1 VSNVEEPARK
11 SVGRLGSW
19 FEGLDAFRMRKMIPR
34 IRASIGQQSSRASGV
49 TGVIPAAA
57 TGTEPLYSST
67 MQNLPPRSLSQG
79 KSLLW
84 WRHPF
89 YRWRWKQ
96 WRLNWQKLS
105 DRTPAGCKEGP
116 AGGLRSL
123 KEAHCDP
130 DVALRL
136 AFLVA
141 SEKPATKSELARQN
155 ERQQRIKR
163 KLSQARNYLLKAA
176 FGLMNAAL
184 PELAN
189 GDKKMA
195 RKLAQCRNYLR
206 KAAGE
211 LEQALSDVPL
221 IFIKPKDVEAL
232 KASVVLTN
240 PQDAALWIR
249 LQDLARMCDHEI
261 ETLIWP
267 RAVGLHPGHELFT
280 LVSYFTACS
289 GAPNFSLVTDLLAVA
304 NEAYDLARPAT
315 DGTTEPLTQDAIEK
329 KVQRFRKLDSIQPGL
344 IEESIAQRAKSGELR
359 RELLACYPD

>member
-1 VSNVEEPARK
+1 MQQMIRGF
-11 SVGRLGSW
+11 GRL
-19 FEGLDAFRMRKMIPR
+19 L
-34 IRASIGQQSSRASGV
+34 ASNRVPAQVASRV

-57 TGTEPLYSST
+57 IGAETLYSSSV
-67 MQNLPPRSLSQG
+67 QHLSPSSPSPG

-84 WRHPF
+84 WQHPF
-89 YRWRWKQ
+89 YRLRWKQ
-96 WRLNWQKLS
+96 WRLNWRKLA
-105 DRTPAGCKEGP
+105 DRSPAKKGP
-116 AGGLRSL
+116 GGVLRSL
-123 KEAHCDP
+123 EEVQCDP

-141 SEKPATKSELARQN
+141 SDKPATESELVGQN
-155 ERQQRIKR
+155 ARQQRLKR
-163 KLSQARNYLLKAA
+163 KLIQARNYLRKAA

-184 PELAN
+184 PELATE
-189 GDKKMA
+189 DKKIA
-195 RKLAQCRNYLR
+195 GELAQCGNYLR

-221 IFIKPKDVEAL
+221 IFIKPKDVESL
-232 KASVVLTN
+232 KASVELTN
-240 PQDAALWIR
+240 LQDTALWIR

-267 RAVGLHPGHELFT
+267 RAVELHPGHELFT

-315 DGTTEPLTQDAIEK
+315 DGTMEPLTQDAIEK

-344 IEESIAQRAKSGELR
+344 IEESTAQRAKSGELR